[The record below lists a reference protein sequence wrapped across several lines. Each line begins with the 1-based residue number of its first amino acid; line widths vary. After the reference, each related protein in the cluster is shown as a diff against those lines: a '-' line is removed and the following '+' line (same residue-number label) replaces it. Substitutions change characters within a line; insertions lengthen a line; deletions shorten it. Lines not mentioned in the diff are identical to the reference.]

1 MPDYALG
8 GKLGRRS
15 ALYIAGMLLDC
26 SRQHSLQR
34 WGEFGSGFQTVV
46 VIKRGDLDRG
56 LRLLGTSPNE
66 IANSRFRSLI
76 AQIELAEALAHAG
89 RIADGLALVEAGIEQ
104 SDGAWGTP
112 ELLRLKGELLLT
124 ARSSCG
130 PRRLA
135 PRPPGLEGTRS
146 PSTAGQGVFDHK
158 TRRAST
164 ARTTGPDK
172 FENDACRRRGGHSDF
187 RFRV

>member
-1 MPDYALG
+1 MGAYVPFAGPVVAGFPDRAVRPAEASIEEAHATGHEICPCLGDTPDHALG

-26 SRQHSLQR
+26 SRQHSSQR
-34 WGEFGSGFQTVV
+34 WGEFGSGFQMVV

-66 IANSRFRSLI
+66 IANSRFRSLT
-76 AQIELAEALAHAG
+76 AQSELKETLAHAG
-89 RIADGLALVEAGIEQ
+89 RIAEGLALVEAGIEQ

-124 ARSSCG
+124 ARASCG
-130 PRRLA
+130 
-135 PRPPGLEGTRS
+135 T
-146 PSTAGQGVFDHK
+146 
-158 TRRAST
+158 
-164 ARTTGPDK
+164 
-172 FENDACRRRGGHSDF
+172 
-187 RFRV
+187 

>member
-8 GKLGRRS
+8 GKPGRRS

-66 IANSRFRSLI
+66 IANSRFRSLT
-76 AQIELAEALAHAG
+76 AQIELAETLAHAG

-124 ARSSCG
+124 AQSSCG

-135 PRPPGLEGTRS
+135 PRPPGPGRHPFPQHGRTGRLRS
-146 PSTAGQGVFDHK
+146 QDPSSINSQDHRPGQIRERRLSPP
-158 TRRAST
+158 RRAQ
-164 ARTTGPDK
+164 
-172 FENDACRRRGGHSDF
+172 
-187 RFRV
+187 